1 MVAEPPENP
10 ERQIDGADTQ
20 SFILTRSLRIN
31 VNGEHVSSH
40 TMHFRPHKLITNA
53 GPNELEDDKETIG
66 DGDDGIED
74 EDDEGIKDRSEEFER
89 TDIAATPDVEDEVDG
104 TEVAID
110 AEVDEAATEG
120 DDETE
125 VEG

>member
-1 MVAEPPENP
+1 M
-10 ERQIDGADTQ
+10 
-20 SFILTRSLRIN
+20 
-31 VNGEHVSSH
+31 
-40 TMHFRPHKLITNA
+40 
-53 GPNELEDDKETIG
+53 EDDKETIG

-74 EDDEGIKDRSEEFER
+74 EDEGIMDRSEEFER
-89 TDIAATPDVEDEVDG
+89 TEIAATPDVEDEVDG
-104 TEVAID
+104 TEAAVD

>member
-31 VNGEHVSSH
+31 VN
-40 TMHFRPHKLITNA
+40 A
-53 GPNELEDDKETIG
+53 NELEDDKETIG
-66 DGDDGIED
+66 DGDDEIEN
-74 EDDEGIKDRSEEFER
+74 EDDEGIMDRSEEFER
-89 TDIAATPDVEDEVDG
+89 TEIAATPDVEDEVDG
-104 TEVAID
+104 TEAEVD
-110 AEVDEAATEG
+110 AEVDVAATEG